1 MEKREGVSKQQV
13 VWEDDQTDTR
23 EDVGG
28 RDGGILVSTGQRV
41 ARKEEGGQGVTGT
54 TRRLCNPCSGEGSEA
69 RTVNEQ

>member
-13 VWEDDQTDTR
+13 VWEDGQTDTR

-41 ARKEEGGQGVTGT
+41 ARKEEGDKVSRAPPGGCAIHALGRVLKPGQ
-54 TRRLCNPCSGEGSEA
+54 
-69 RTVNEQ
+69 